1 MQLGDART
9 GKMADNMIG
18 FCRALRRAGVPVDSA
33 RMALAIDA
41 AMLVGV
47 SRKDDF
53 AAALEAVLISR
64 QQDREVFA
72 QLFDSFF
79 KNPELAHK
87 LLSQMLPKAQEA
99 AKAPKH
105 KARVQE
111 ALTAVRAAQQAP
123 KKEEELQLDAA
134 MSASDGV
141 RLRHADFQN
150 LSASEFRLV
159 ERLVRDM
166 ALPLPQVPGRRT
178 HSGERGKRMDWQRA
192 MRDATRMGGE
202 LLHIPHRTRRPQ
214 PLPLLILVDISGSME
229 RYARLMLAFLHQAT
243 RRVPRAV
250 FAFGTELTDL
260 RAAFRLRDSDA
271 MLEAANQSIQDF
283 AGGTRLGAALTTLRT
298 AHRRCLVGRRTVVLL
313 ISDGLDTG
321 EPQVLADE
329 LAWLKR
335 HSRSLLWLNPLLR
348 FDGYAPLAAG
358 AKVLH
363 QHADGM
369 LAIHN
374 LSELEQLAQAIAQL
388 LHARG
393 VRTTSPNTR
402 RASAPSPQS
411 RRVPTTLSHS

>member
-9 GKMADNMIG
+9 GKMADNVVG
-18 FCRALRRAGVPVDSA
+18 FCRALRCAGVPLDSA
-33 RMALAIDA
+33 RMALALEA
-41 AMLVGV
+41 ALWIGV

-64 QQDREVFA
+64 PQDREVFA
-72 QLFDSFF
+72 QMFDAFF
-79 KNPELAHK
+79 KNPELAQK

-99 AKAPKH
+99 AKSPPQ

-111 ALTAVRAAQQAP
+111 ALTAVRAAQHAP

-134 MSASDGV
+134 MSASDGE

-166 ALPLPQVPGRRT
+166 ALPLPKVLGRRT
-178 HSGERGKRMDWQRA
+178 HAGDRGKRMDWQRA
-192 MRDATRMGGE
+192 MREAARMGGE
-202 LLHIPHRTRRPQ
+202 LLHIPHRTRKPQ
-214 PLPLLILVDISGSME
+214 PLPVLILVDISGSME

-243 RRVPRAV
+243 QRVPRAV

-260 RAAFRLRDSDA
+260 RTAFRLRDADD
-271 MLEAANQSIQDF
+271 MLEAANQRIQDF
-283 AGGTRLGAALTTLRT
+283 AGGTRLGGALRTLRT
-298 AHRRCLVGRRTVVLL
+298 SHSRCLVGRRTVVLL

-321 EPQVLADE
+321 EQQVLADE

-335 HSRSLLWLNPLLR
+335 HSRALLWLNPLLR
-348 FDGYAPLAAG
+348 FEGYAPLATG

-374 LSELEQLAQAIAQL
+374 LSELEQLASAIAQL
-388 LHARG
+388 LDTRRLYASNTTTWRAR
-393 VRTTSPNTR
+393 TSPT
-402 RASAPSPQS
+402 
-411 RRVPTTLSHS
+411 HS

>member
-1 MQLGDART
+1 MQTGDART
-9 GKMADNMIG
+9 GKMADNVVG
-18 FCRALRRAGVPVDSA
+18 FCRALRRAGVPLDSS
-33 RMALAIDA
+33 RMALALEA
-41 AMLVGV
+41 ALLVGV

-72 QLFDSFF
+72 QLFDAFF
-79 KNPELAHK
+79 KSPELMQK
-87 LLSQMLPKAQEA
+87 RLSQMLPQAQEDA
-99 AKAPKH
+99 NQSKQ

-111 ALTAVRAAQQAP
+111 ALVAARMAQQSPQREQA
-123 KKEEELQLDAA
+123 LQRDAA

-141 RLRHADFQN
+141 RLRHADFQS

-159 ERLVRDM
+159 ERLVRDL

-178 HSGERGKRMDWQRA
+178 HAGDRGKRMDWQRA
-192 MRDATRMGGE
+192 MREATRMGGE

-243 RRVPRAV
+243 RRVPRTV
-250 FAFGTELTDL
+250 FAFGTDLTDL
-260 RAAFRLRDSDA
+260 RAAFRLRDADD
-271 MLEAANQSIQDF
+271 MLEAANQRIQDF
-283 AGGTRLGAALTTLRT
+283 AGGTRLGSALTTLRT
-298 AHRRCLVGRRTVVLL
+298 AHSRCLVGRRTVVLL

-321 EPQVLADE
+321 EPEVLADE

-348 FDGYAPLAAG
+348 FEGYAPLATG

-388 LHARG
+388 LDTRRG
-393 VRTTSPNTR
+393 NSPLAHSRRGDTPSPN
-402 RASAPSPQS
+402 S
-411 RRVPTTLSHS
+411 RRVLTPLGHS

>member
-1 MQLGDART
+1 MQTGDART
-9 GKMADNMIG
+9 GKMADNVVG
-18 FCRALRRAGVPVDSA
+18 FCRALRRAGVPLDSS
-33 RMALAIDA
+33 RMALALEA
-41 AMLVGV
+41 ALLVGV

-72 QLFDSFF
+72 QLFDAFF
-79 KNPELAHK
+79 KNAELAQK

-99 AKAPKH
+99 AKQPKQ

-111 ALTAVRAAQQAP
+111 ALMAARMAQQSPQREQA
-123 KKEEELQLDAA
+123 LQRDAA

-141 RLRHADFQN
+141 RLRHADFQS
-150 LSASEFRLV
+150 LSVSEFRLV
-159 ERLVRDM
+159 ERLVRDL

-178 HSGERGKRMDWQRA
+178 HAGDRGKRMDWQRA
-192 MRDATRMGGE
+192 MREATRMGGE
-202 LLHIPHRTRRPQ
+202 LLHIPHRTRRQQ

-260 RAAFRLRDSDA
+260 RTAFRMRDTDD
-271 MLEAANQSIQDF
+271 MLEAANQRIQDF
-283 AGGTRLGAALTTLRT
+283 AGGTRLGGALSTLRS
-298 AHRRCLVGRRTVVLL
+298 AHSRCLVGRRTVVLL

-321 EPQVLADE
+321 EPDVLADE

-348 FDGYAPLAAG
+348 FEGYAPLATG

-388 LHARG
+388 LHKRRG
-393 VRTTSPNTR
+393 NTPLTY
-402 RASAPSPQS
+402 S
-411 RRVPTTLSHS
+411 

>member
-9 GKMADNMIG
+9 GKMADNMVG

-33 RMALAIDA
+33 RMALAIEA
-41 AMLVGV
+41 AMCVGV
-47 SRKDDF
+47 ARKDDF

-64 QQDREVFA
+64 QQDRDVFA
-72 QLFDSFF
+72 QLFASFF
-79 KNPELAHK
+79 KNPELAQK

-99 AKAPKH
+99 AKAPKQ

-111 ALTAVRAAQQAP
+111 ALTAVRTAQHAP

-134 MSASDGV
+134 MSASEGQ

-159 ERLVRDM
+159 ERLARDM

-178 HSGERGKRMDWQRA
+178 HAGERGKRMDWQRA

-202 LLHIPHRTRRPQ
+202 LLHIPHRTRRAQ

-243 RRVPRAV
+243 RSVPRAA

-260 RAAFRLRDSDA
+260 RAAFRFRDADD
-271 MLEAANQSIQDF
+271 MLDTANQSIRDF

-298 AHRRCLVGRRTVVLL
+298 AHRRCLMGRRTVVLL

-321 EPQVLADE
+321 EAQVLADE

-348 FDGYAPLAAG
+348 FEGYAPLATG

-374 LSELEQLAQAIAQL
+374 LSELEQLARAIAQL
-388 LHARG
+388 LGTRG
-393 VRTTSPNTR
+393 GQTPLTP
-402 RASAPSPQS
+402 S
-411 RRVPTTLSHS
+411 RRVPASSSDHRREPAAMNLS

>member
-9 GKMADNMIG
+9 GKMADNVVG
-18 FCRALRRAGVPVDSA
+18 FCRALRRAGVPMDSS
-33 RMALAIDA
+33 RMALALEA
-41 AMLVGV
+41 AVLVGV

-64 QQDREVFA
+64 QQDRVVFA
-72 QLFDSFF
+72 QLFDAFF
-79 KNPELAHK
+79 KNPELAQK

-99 AKAPKH
+99 AKQPKQ

-123 KKEEELQLDAA
+123 KKEQELQLDAA
-134 MSASDGV
+134 MSASDGE

-159 ERLVRDM
+159 ERLVCDM
-166 ALPLPQVPGRRT
+166 ALSLPQVPGRRT

-192 MRDATRMGGE
+192 MREASRMGGE
-202 LLHIPHRTRRPQ
+202 LLHIPHRTRRQ
-214 PLPLLILVDISGSME
+214 QSLPLLILVDISGSME
-229 RYARLMLAFLHQAT
+229 RYARLMLVFLHQAT
-243 RRVPRAV
+243 QRVPRAV

-260 RAAFRLRDSDA
+260 RAAFQLRDADD
-271 MLEAANQSIQDF
+271 MLEAANRRIKDF
-283 AGGTRLGAALTTLRT
+283 AGGTRLGGALTTLRT
-298 AHRRCLVGRRTVVLL
+298 AHHRCLVGRRTVVLL

-321 EPQVLADE
+321 ESQVLDDE

-348 FDGYAPLAAG
+348 FDGYAPLANG

-363 QHADGM
+363 QHVNGM

-374 LSELEQLAQAIAQL
+374 LSELEQLASTIAQL
-388 LHARG
+388 LD
-393 VRTTSPNTR
+393 TR
-402 RASAPSPQS
+402 RGHTTHTNTW
-411 RRVPTTLSHS
+411 RVHTPPTFS